1 MTCNLI
7 KIVRVICDLRNI
19 LVERNI
25 KINKEHEKYYYNLV
39 NIKNVKIREDL
50 L

>member
-7 KIVRVICDLRNI
+7 KIVRVIYDLRNI

-25 KINKEHEKYYYNLV
+25 KINKEYEIYYYNLV